1 MTKQIRGTSYDQLE
15 KGPLVL
21 SVHRSRRTR
30 SWGARRKQVEDSK
43 VSLWSDTSSSK
54 RKTVAT
60 SLLFKIL
67 QIFHFQG
74 SLRYESIN
82 NLDTKIRSFKLK
94 RQKALCLLRL
104 KQWILMHL
112 VVGRDKTVLLILCHI
127 YQLITYL
134 LFQFFPSLQPSCLRT
149 LHLWQGDKKVSIQGW

>member
-1 MTKQIRGTSYDQLE
+1 M
-15 KGPLVL
+15 L
-21 SVHRSRRTR
+21 SVHRSRWTQ
-30 SWGARRKQVEDSK
+30 SWGVLAFSTRERRKQVKDSK
-43 VSLWSDTSSSK
+43 VPCDKTLYHLK
-54 RKTVAT
+54 EKLQTVAT
-60 SLLFKIL
+60 SLLSKIL

-74 SLRYESIN
+74 SFRYESIN
-82 NLDTKIRSFKLK
+82 NMDTKIWSFKLK

-112 VVGRDKTVLLILCHI
+112 VVGRDKSVLLILCHI